1 MSGLDS
7 EPEQSAGPRGV
18 RVRAAEAPP
27 PEPGPDARRALSRLP
42 RRLLSANESWTVLAL
57 ILIMGYFTASS
68 PGRFLTAGD
77 LSNIAANAAPIL
89 VMAVGQTF
97 VILTAGI
104 DLSVGSVLVLAG
116 VVAGEYYQHQ
126 AGSGTNAGW
135 GVIALGA
142 LIAMAVGMAFGAVQ
156 GFVIA
161 KAKVP
166 PLITTLAGLMV
177 AEGFSYLMTGGSDI
191 RAVPTRLSTTIG
203 LGSVGGVPW
212 LIVISFA
219 LALVFGLILAHTS
232 FGRYTYAIGSNAEA
246 ARRAGISVDRHLI
259 KVYALQGLLAGVAGL
274 LSLAYFGT
282 TTISGHE
289 TDNLTVITA
298 VVLGGASL
306 FGGRGTVFGS
316 VVGVFIPAML
326 MTGLV
331 ILAVNQ
337 YWQYVAIGLVL
348 GAAVYL
354 DQFRRRLRERS

>member
-1 MSGLDS
+1 M
-7 EPEQSAGPRGV
+7 
-18 RVRAAEAPP
+18 
-27 PEPGPDARRALSRLP
+27 
-42 RRLLSANESWTVLAL
+42 
-57 ILIMGYFTASS
+57 
-68 PGRFLTAGD
+68 
-77 LSNIAANAAPIL
+77 
-89 VMAVGQTF
+89 
-97 VILTAGI
+97 
-104 DLSVGSVLVLAG
+104 
-116 VVAGEYYQHQ
+116 
-126 AGSGTNAGW
+126 
-135 GVIALGA
+135 IALGA
-142 LIAMAVGMAFGAVQ
+142 LIAMAVGMAFGAIQ

-191 RAVPTRLSTTIG
+191 RAVPSRLSTTIG

-219 LALVFGLILAHTS
+219 VALVFGLLLAHTS

-246 ARRAGISVDRHLI
+246 ARRAGIAVDRHLI

-337 YWQYVAIGLVL
+337 YWQYVAIGVVL
-348 GAAVYL
+348 AAAVYL